1 MSLKKSD
8 KIIAIVGVIILI
20 IAGIG
25 IVLYSSSDEENGI
38 PTIKNDDEM
47 MYDITFK
54 ISDPKPAAPD
64 NTAFS
69 IKSKLFNRGLSPYVG
84 EVIISQENLQSVN
97 FYLKYNDNVKGFL
110 GGRIFPG
117 IGADTLTVNIKD
129 SEYNL
134 IISKTSSK
142 GSLVVNETLEFL
154 SMIPLEPIEAK
165 DMTDAKTELE
175 KRYIN
180 NEESY
185 KITVSL
191 KTGLWGRLR
200 ELLKPDTFKLEI
212 TYTYYEYELELENE
226 GNGNPGEPDDN
237 LPPMG
242 SNVGFGVY
250 SATNFALT
258 KL

>member
-38 PTIKNDDEM
+38 PTIKNEDKM
-47 MYDITFK
+47 MYDITYK
-54 ISDPKPAAPD
+54 ISDPMPAEPD

-69 IKSKLFNRGLSPYVG
+69 IKSKLFNRRITPYVG
-84 EVIISQENLQSVN
+84 EVVISQKNLQSVN

-110 GGRIFPG
+110 MGKLFTG
-117 IGADTLTVNIKD
+117 IGADQLTVNIKD
-129 SEYNL
+129 SDGNV
-134 IISKTSSK
+134 IVSKSSSK
-142 GSLVVNETLEFL
+142 GSLKVNETLEFS
-154 SMIPLEPIEAK
+154 SMISLEPIEAK
-165 DMTDAKTELE
+165 DITEAKSLLE
-175 KRYIN
+175 ERYVD

-185 KITVSL
+185 KIKVSL
-191 KTGLWGRLR
+191 STGIWGRLR

-212 TYTYYEYELELENE
+212 SYTYYEYELELEDEDN
-226 GNGNPGEPDDN
+226 NNPDEPDDN
-237 LPPMG
+237 YPPMG
-242 SNVGFGVY
+242 SIVGFGVY
-250 SATNFALT
+250 SATNFGLT

>member
-25 IVLYSSSDEENGI
+25 IVLYSSSEEENGM
-38 PTIKNDDEM
+38 PTIKTEDEM
-47 MYDITFK
+47 MYDVTFT
-54 ISDPKPAAPD
+54 ISAPMTAVPD
-64 NTAFS
+64 NNAYS
-69 IKSKLFNRGLSPYVG
+69 IKSKLFNRGISPYVG
-84 EVIISQENLQSVN
+84 EVIISHENLQSVN

-110 GGRIFPG
+110 GGRLFPG

-129 SEYNL
+129 SEDNL
-134 IISKTSSK
+134 IVSKISSK

-165 DMTDAKTELE
+165 DINDARSELE

-200 ELLKPDTFKLEI
+200 ELLKPDSFKLEI
-212 TYTYYEYELELENE
+212 TYTYYEYELVLEDQDN
-226 GNGNPGEPDDN
+226 NPGEPDDN
-237 LPPMG
+237 YPPMG
-242 SNVGFGVY
+242 SNAGFGVY

>member
-25 IVLYSSSDEENGI
+25 IVLYSSSDEENGM
-38 PTIKNDDEM
+38 PTIKNEDEM
-47 MYDITFK
+47 MYDITYK
-54 ISDPKPAAPD
+54 ISDPMTATPD

-69 IKSKLFNRGLSPYVG
+69 IKSKLFNRGISPYVG
-84 EVIISQENLQSVN
+84 EVIISHENLQSVN
-97 FYLKYNDNVKGFL
+97 FYLKYSDNVKGFL
-110 GGRIFPG
+110 MGKLFTG
-117 IGADTLTVNIKD
+117 IGADTLTVTIKD
-129 SEYNL
+129 SEDN
-134 IISKTSSK
+134 IIVSKISSK

-165 DMTDAKTELE
+165 DMTEANSELE

-200 ELLKPDTFKLEI
+200 ELLKPDTFKLDI
-212 TYTYYEYELELENE
+212 TYTFYEYELELEND
-226 GNGNPGEPDDN
+226 GNENPGEPDEN
-237 LPPMG
+237 NPPLG
-242 SNVGFGVY
+242 SNMGCGVY

>member
-25 IVLYSSSDEENGI
+25 IVLYSSSDEENGM
-38 PTIKNDDEM
+38 PTNKNEDKM
-47 MYDITFK
+47 MYDITYK
-54 ISDPKPAAPD
+54 ISDPMEAIPD

-69 IKSKLFNRGLSPYVG
+69 IKSKLLNRGIKPYVG
-84 EVIISQENLQSVN
+84 EVMISQMNLQSVN
-97 FYLKYNDNVKGFL
+97 FYLKYNDNLKGL
-110 GGRIFPG
+110 LMGRLFKG

-129 SEYNL
+129 SEGNV
-134 IISKTSSK
+134 IVSKSSTK
-142 GSLVVNETLEFL
+142 GSLKINETLEFS
-154 SMIPLEPIEAK
+154 SMISLEPIEAK
-165 DMTDAKTELE
+165 DITEAKDLLE
-175 KRYIN
+175 ERYVD

-191 KTGLWGRLR
+191 KTGIWGRLR

-212 TYTYYEYELELENE
+212 TYTYYEYELELEDEYNDDSD
-226 GNGNPGEPDDN
+226 EPDNDY
-237 LPPMG
+237 PPMG
-242 SNVGFGVY
+242 SNIGFGVY
-250 SATNFALT
+250 SATNFGLT